1 MRFLGT
7 VSKLWV
13 LLTFSVS
20 TGYFWIHN
28 RDNMPLN
35 LPPWL
40 DHISVPCWL
49 AYSGAFLAGA
59 LVTTLAFSFDTLGR
73 AMEIR
78 RLKKALKAAQGSSR
92 GWDGRSSDDGLV
104 LSRPASA
111 LSATGGDGVS
121 PLS

>member
-7 VSKLWV
+7 VAKLWV

-35 LPPWL
+35 IPPWF
-40 DHISVPCWL
+40 DHISVPGWL
-49 AYSGAFLAGA
+49 AYSASFLAGA
-59 LVTTLAFSFDTLGR
+59 LVTTLAFSLDTLGR
-73 AMEIR
+73 ALEIR
-78 RLKKALKAAQGSSR
+78 RLKKALKSAQSNARS
-92 GWDGRSSDDGLV
+92 WDGRVQSDGLV